1 MQKLQ
6 YILIFVLFFQSSA
19 LTAMTLANSVQP
31 QSFCKKPSEHFA
43 PDPKQDIMVLDRW
56 IRPARTIA
64 KSVGSCE
71 QAVSSGRWV
80 PAMPGQANLI
90 QAINA
95 GDIREFY
102 RCMNT
107 SVDYVSSNAQ
117 GYNPLNYVTKK
128 LLRTEGL
135 QRTDNKKNQHKEI
148 FKFLTILQIKSDYG
162 V

>member
-6 YILIFVLFFQSSA
+6 SILIFVLFFQSSA
-19 LTAMTLANSVQP
+19 LTSMKLASSVQR
-31 QSFCKKPSEHFA
+31 QFFCKKASEHFA
-43 PDPKQDIMVLDRW
+43 PDPKEDIMVLDRW
-56 IRPARTIA
+56 IRPAKNIVQPVDDR
-64 KSVGSCE
+64 E

-80 PAMPGQANLI
+80 PAMPGQADLI

-95 GDIREFY
+95 GDIQEFY

-107 SVDYVSSNAQ
+107 SVDYASSNAQ

-135 QRTDNKKNQHKEI
+135 QRTDNKKNQHKEM